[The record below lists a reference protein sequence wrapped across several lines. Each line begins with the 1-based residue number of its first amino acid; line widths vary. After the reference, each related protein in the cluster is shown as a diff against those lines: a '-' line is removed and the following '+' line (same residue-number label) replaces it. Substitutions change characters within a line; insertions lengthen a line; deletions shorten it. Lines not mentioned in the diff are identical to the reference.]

1 MRGVSPGCDRWRR
14 IILGFGN
21 VRAHG
26 KDRGST
32 DMANIRAGASGTVNG
47 TGDSD
52 QFIAGFGDHNFV
64 GNGGYDIVAYWES
77 IGPVG
82 VDLNT
87 GRTLTGYNGFGGTDT
102 FQNISGVFGSA
113 FDDYLTGNSFGFT
126 TFAGLD
132 GNDVIT
138 GFGSGNT
145 VGYSGNRADY
155 SVTEVGGGNFI
166 IQDNRGSR
174 PDHSTDG
181 RDTVTGIELFQ
192 FADGTYT
199 AGNLVSG
206 APNNPP
212 PPPQAPKFSVFTDG
226 SVQQVDATAYSGPV
240 AGLQWQFLGS
250 SKGEVV
256 GASDGNDFLNLLGGD
271 DAADGRGGNDVLD
284 GGLGSNFLTGGG
296 GRDVFFLDGRAPG
309 TTTWSTITDWEQGEQ
324 LSLFGWRPGV
334 STLSWIARDGTPGFQ
349 GVTLHT
355 DLDGNGS
362 IDASVTW
369 AGKSQADLPTPL
381 QFDGLLWFT

>member
-1 MRGVSPGCDRWRR
+1 
-14 IILGFGN
+14 
-21 VRAHG
+21 
-26 KDRGST
+26 
-32 DMANIRAGASGTVNG
+32 MATIRAGASGVVNG
-47 TGDSD
+47 TTDGDV
-52 QFIAGFGDHNFV
+52 FIASFGDHTFV
-64 GNGGYDIVAYWES
+64 GNGGYDSVAYWEA

-87 GRTLTGYNGFGGTDT
+87 GGTLTGYNGFGGTDH
-102 FQNISGVFGSA
+102 FQNISGIFGSA
-113 FDDYLTGNSFGFT
+113 FDDYLTGNSYGFT
-126 TFAGLD
+126 TFVGLD

-138 GFGSGNT
+138 GFGDGNT
-145 VGYSGNRADY
+145 AGYSGKRSDY
-155 SVTEVGGGNFI
+155 TVTEFGGGNFI
-166 IQDNRGSR
+166 IHDNRGSR
-174 PDHSTDG
+174 ADHSTDG
-181 RDTVTGIELFQ
+181 QDTVVGVQQFQ
-192 FADGTYT
+192 FADGTWSS
-199 AGNLVSG
+199 GNLLNG
-206 APNNPP
+206 QPNDPPAPP
-212 PPPQAPKFSVFTDG
+212 PPSQPPQFSVITDG
-226 SVQQVDATAYSGPV
+226 SVQQVSATAYSGPV

-250 SKGEVV
+250 EKGEVV

-284 GGLGSNFLTGGG
+284 GGLGSNFLTGGA

-324 LSLFGWRPGV
+324 LSLWGWHPGV
-334 STLSWIARDGTPGFQ
+334 STMSWVASDGAPGFQ
-349 GVTLHT
+349 GVTLHA